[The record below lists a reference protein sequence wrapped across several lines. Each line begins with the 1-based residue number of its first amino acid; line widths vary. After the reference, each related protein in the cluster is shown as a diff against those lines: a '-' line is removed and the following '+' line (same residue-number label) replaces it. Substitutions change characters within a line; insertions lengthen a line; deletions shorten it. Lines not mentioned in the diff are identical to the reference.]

1 MHITDVHAQLL
12 PVHYREPAVNIGVH
26 GARNRPPHLVG
37 EALLRAFFD
46 RARLA
51 CTAHALSH
59 LDYVAAAAAVRSRG
73 RLFPPCHADQKAAG
87 GSARCLAARW
97 R

>member
-37 EALLRAFFD
+37 EALLSILRSRQD
-46 RARLA
+46 RAPRM
-51 CTAHALSH
+51 
-59 LDYVAAAAAVRSRG
+59 R
-73 RLFPPCHADQKAAG
+73 
-87 GSARCLAARW
+87 
-97 R
+97 